1 MPTTSFE
8 LTDEQLELIQALA
21 RDRMAKGKT
30 KKYSAS
36 AIIREAIENSLP
48 AFREELEDR
57 K

>member
-36 AIIREAIENSLP
+36 AIIREAIENNMP
-48 AFREELEDR
+48 AFREELEGR
-57 K
+57 